1 MFLSLQTSKNSSD
14 ETVWGDKITAVRLI
28 SHHLT
33 GIWVLSTG
41 VRGLSTGRAVC
52 GGRGGNW
59 NLAAAVWSFTQLG
72 STSPTRTRWRRVR
85 LIRREGRLRE
95 LLRRALLVQLHCL
108 THCGQTQR
116 HVHRCP
122 QMSTDVHRNM
132 SRDTCP
138 QRHVHRDMTSV
149 DMSTYIFKV
158 DVCVF
163 FSPEVESTLLRRRG
177 GPRMLGNRGF
187 FTFSSPSFSGLM
199 LFCSST

>member
-122 QMSTDVHRNM
+122 QMSTE
-132 SRDTCP
+132 TCP
-138 QRHVHRDMTSV
+138 ETHVHRDM
-149 DMSTYIFKV
+149 STETWPLWTCPHTYLRWT
-158 DVCVF
+158 CVF
-163 FSPEVESTLLRRRG
+163 FSHLKWSPLCSGVAAGQGCWEIEA
-177 GPRMLGNRGF
+177 
-187 FTFSSPSFSGLM
+187 SSPFPHPPSQAW
-199 LFCSST
+199 CSSARQHNY